1 MCAPRLIPWADVV
14 CRARYHLSKVCV
26 GSKST
31 LSMRLSMF
39 TLNTTFKVPGHIVE
53 HIVPQYT
60 CSTALGVRLHN
71 RPLVIGPEG
80 TKCTKAMFKR
90 AAFVPS

>member
-1 MCAPRLIPWADVV
+1 VCAPRLIPWADVV
-14 CRARYHLSKVCV
+14 CRARYLKGMCRFKVNPFYATFYV
-26 GSKST
+26 HVEY
-31 LSMRLSMF
+31 
-39 TLNTTFKVPGHIVE
+39 TFKVPG

>member
-1 MCAPRLIPWADVV
+1 VCAPRLIPWADVV
-14 CRARYHLSKVCV
+14 CRVRYQRYVSVQT
-26 GSKST
+26 KST
-31 LSMRLSMF
+31 LSMRVATF
-39 TLNTTFKVPGHIVE
+39 YVHVEYTFKVPG